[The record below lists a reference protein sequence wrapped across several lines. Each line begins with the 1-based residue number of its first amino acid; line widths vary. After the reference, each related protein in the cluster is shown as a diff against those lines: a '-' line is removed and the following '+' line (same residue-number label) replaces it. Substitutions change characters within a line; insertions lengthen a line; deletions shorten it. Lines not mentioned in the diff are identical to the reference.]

1 MAVIEQNRYIRIVD
15 RKKDIIVSGGE
26 NISSLD
32 VEKVLQAHPDVYE
45 AAVIS
50 VADSKWGEVPK
61 AVVVAKPGCKVREA
75 ELIEFCRSRLA
86 HYKCPQ
92 SIEFCESL
100 PKTAT
105 GKVLKR
111 ELRKKYARVPEP
123 LRSDG

>member
-1 MAVIEQNRYIRIVD
+1 VI
-15 RKKDIIVSGGE
+15 
-26 NISSLD
+26 
-32 VEKVLQAHPDVYE
+32 P
-45 AAVIS
+45 

-61 AVVVAKPGCKVREA
+61 AVVVMKPECELSEA

-111 ELRKKYARVPEP
+111 ELRKKYQGGPVT
-123 LRSDG
+123 LGSDG

>member
-1 MAVIEQNRYIRIVD
+1 MAASRCQFDGLSTSSAVIP
-15 RKKDIIVSGGE
+15 VS
-26 NISSLD
+26 D
-32 VEKVLQAHPDVYE
+32 Q
-45 AAVIS
+45 
-50 VADSKWGEVPK
+50 KWGEVPR
-61 AVVVAKPGCKVREA
+61 AVVVVKPGRKLSEA

-111 ELRKKYARVPEP
+111 ELRKKYQLENVTP
-123 LRSDG
+123 RSDAL